1 VAVKKLNEFMES
13 QGLENKPE
21 AVLSLKEDVACS
33 QFVRLF
39 KAVQRLKTQLDQ
51 YTDLTEE
58 NKETIAQIIP
68 TEQLQGFKVAY
79 LKTAERL
86 KEQQDRGGENISSE
100 LEQLDFEFVLFNSVI
115 IDYDYIM
122 HLIAR
127 YSAEKPSKQ
136 TMSREQLVGLI
147 DADAK
152 FMEEREDIVAY
163 IDTLKVGEGLSEE
176 EIRQGY
182 EKFKAEKNAREL
194 AEIAAKHSLET
205 DALQDF
211 VDEIMRRMIFDGD
224 QLSDLFAPLE
234 LSWKVRAQKESALM
248 GDLIPQLHKLA
259 QGREISGLS
268 VYEE

>member
-1 VAVKKLNEFMES
+1 M
-13 QGLENKPE
+13 
-21 AVLSLKEDVACS
+21 
-33 QFVRLF
+33 R
-39 KAVQRLKTQLDQ
+39 
-51 YTDLTEE
+51 
-58 NKETIAQIIP
+58 
-68 TEQLQGFKVAY
+68 
-79 LKTAERL
+79 
-86 KEQQDRGGENISSE
+86 
-100 LEQLDFEFVLFNSVI
+100 
-115 IDYDYIM
+115 
-122 HLIAR
+122 
-127 YSAEKPSKQ
+127 
-136 TMSREQLVGLI
+136 REQLVGLI
-147 DADAK
+147 DADSK
-152 FMEEREDIVAY
+152 FMQEREDIVAY
-163 IDTLKVGEGLSEE
+163 IGTLKVGEGLSEE